1 LKVVVVGAGV
11 MGHGI
16 AEVAALSGFDVV
28 MVDVAEEFLS
38 KGLERIKWS
47 LEKFVEKK
55 RISREQADEAFGRI
69 KTTTNLE
76 DAVAGADL
84 VIEAVP
90 ERFEIKRE
98 VFERVSRAAPRHAII
113 ASNTSTLPITELA
126 ATTDRP
132 ENFVG
137 MHFFNPPPLMPLL
150 EVIKGEKTSEE
161 TLRKAVELG
170 KKMGKTVVVC
180 RKDVPGF
187 IVNRILTPL
196 LNNACSMVAG
206 GDASVVEID
215 SAVKYR
221 AGLPMGLFELADY
234 SGIDVIHLASLSIKE
249 REPSAPEP
257 CSLFRELYEKGFYGM
272 KSGRGFYEYGKG
284 VYERPSIPR
293 EAGER
298 VDLVKVFAPA
308 VNAAAWLLR
317 NGVASKED
325 IETAVKLGLGWPKG
339 VFEIA
344 DELGLDNVVSALNKL
359 AEKYGEYN
367 RPDPLLTQLVSEG
380 KLGMKTGQGFHAYA
394 AEQTGYTEIIYE
406 KKPPIAWI
414 TLNRPHRLNTITPKM
429 IEELTDVLLKVWRDN
444 EVRVVVLKGAGGRAF
459 SAGADVTAF
468 TEIRDK
474 SRWRTLS
481 PRLPGGHEHNRVHAK
496 ACYCRD

>member
-137 MHFFNPPPLMPLL
+137 MHFFN
-150 EVIKGEKTSEE
+150 
-161 TLRKAVELG
+161 
-170 KKMGKTVVVC
+170 
-180 RKDVPGF
+180 
-187 IVNRILTPL
+187 
-196 LNNACSMVAG
+196 
-206 GDASVVEID
+206 
-215 SAVKYR
+215 
-221 AGLPMGLFELADY
+221 
-234 SGIDVIHLASLSIKE
+234 H
-249 REPSAPEP
+249 
-257 CSLFRELYEKGFYGM
+257 
-272 KSGRGFYEYGKG
+272 
-284 VYERPSIPR
+284 PR
-293 EAGER
+293 
-298 VDLVKVFAPA
+298 
-308 VNAAAWLLR
+308 
-317 NGVASKED
+317 
-325 IETAVKLGLGWPKG
+325 
-339 VFEIA
+339 
-344 DELGLDNVVSALNKL
+344 
-359 AEKYGEYN
+359 
-367 RPDPLLTQLVSEG
+367 
-380 KLGMKTGQGFHAYA
+380 
-394 AEQTGYTEIIYE
+394 
-406 KKPPIAWI
+406 
-414 TLNRPHRLNTITPKM
+414 
-429 IEELTDVLLKVWRDN
+429 
-444 EVRVVVLKGAGGRAF
+444 
-459 SAGADVTAF
+459 
-468 TEIRDK
+468 
-474 SRWRTLS
+474 
-481 PRLPGGHEHNRVHAK
+481 
-496 ACYCRD
+496 